1 MSPRGAYPVLLA
13 GFAVVALMG
22 FGAHPAPAAQ
32 TERITINSLATRV
45 AVLEEAN
52 TDLEARVGEL
62 ERVVDALAATPAPTP
77 TPRPAPLPTLGPTVT
92 PAPTGSPTPVTGDL
106 VVDGIT
112 VEWGPLLDLFTV
124 TDVRIETRRL
134 RLEQGGS
141 FDAQVLAFAARAN
154 YTFAIAILQADM
166 LDAEGFN
173 VVLPVLVEFDP
184 DYNATEWQGG
194 VRTSGQIMLPEKL
207 DQVVTIRI
215 ERMSIGGF

>member
-1 MSPRGAYPVLLA
+1 MLPRGAYPVLLA
-13 GFAVVALMG
+13 GFAVVALTG
-22 FGAHPAPAAQ
+22 FGIHPAPAAQ

-45 AVLEEAN
+45 AVLEAAN

-62 ERVVDALAATPAPTP
+62 ERVVDALAAPPAPTP
-77 TPRPAPLPTLGPTVT
+77 TPRPTQGPTVT
-92 PAPTGSPTPVTGDL
+92 PAPTGSPTPITGDL
-106 VVDGIT
+106 VVEGIT

-154 YTFAIAILQADM
+154 YTFAIAILQAEM

-173 VVLPVLVEFDP
+173 VVLPSLVEFDP
-184 DYNATEWQGG
+184 DYNATEWQRG
-194 VRTSGQIMLPEKL
+194 VRTSGQIILPEEL
-207 DQVVTIRI
+207 DQVVTVRI